1 MSSSLNRLF
10 FYLGLLFYTFGLHA
24 YRLGLFVISPF
35 YDRAKKMLEGRKN
48 NWQDIEQKLNND
60 IENTIWFHVAS
71 LGEYEQARPV
81 MEAIKIKFPN
91 HKIVCTF
98 FSPSG
103 YDVLKNDK
111 ASDYIFYL
119 PLDSK
124 SNAKRLINQIKPK
137 MAFWV
142 KYDLWYFYIQELHKK
157 KIPIYLLSASFRND
171 QIYFKP
177 YGIFFKSIL
186 QKFTL
191 IFTQNS
197 ESKELLQ
204 SIQIKSIVSKDT
216 RFDRVYRNAQQLAE
230 IPAISTFKGNGL
242 LIVAGSTYSIEE
254 QILAD
259 FFAVN
264 ASDCKYIIAPH
275 FVDEKRILE
284 IESNFQNQCI
294 RWSNYELSRDDKGK
308 KILIIDCIG
317 ILSKIYRYADF
328 VFIGGGFRHGGL
340 HNILEAACFGVPTLF
355 GPEIKKFPEAEDL
368 IKAGGSSLVKDS
380 TGFSIQLK
388 NWIEND
394 EERKR
399 VGQSAT
405 KFIKKNVGATE
416 LIMECIFEKK

>member
-1 MSSSLNRLF
+1 MSSSLNNLF
-10 FYLGLLFYTFGLHA
+10 FYFGLLVYSTSLHA
-24 YRLGLFVISPF
+24 YRLSLFLASPF

-48 NWQDIEQKLNND
+48 NWQNIEQKLDKN

-81 MEAIKIKFPN
+81 MEAIKIKYPN

-124 SNAKRLINQIKPK
+124 SNAKKLIKLIKPN

-142 KYDLWYFYIQELHKK
+142 KYDLWYFYIQELHDK
-157 KIPIYLLSASFRND
+157 KIPIYLLSASFRNN
-171 QIYFKP
+171 QLYFKP
-177 YGIFFKSIL
+177 YGFFLKSIL
-186 QKFTL
+186 QKFNR

-197 ESKELLQ
+197 ETKELLN
-204 SIQIKSIVSKDT
+204 SINIDSIVSKDT
-216 RFDRVYRNAQQLAE
+216 RFDRVYRNVHQLHE
-230 IPAISTFKGNGL
+230 LPAIAAFKGNSL
-242 LIVAGSTYSIEE
+242 LMVAGSSYSIEE

-259 FFAVN
+259 FFAAN
-264 ASDCKYIIAPH
+264 ATDCKFIIAPH

-284 IESNFQNQCI
+284 IESTFQNQCI
-294 RWSNYELSRDDKGK
+294 RWSEYELSRGDKGK

-368 IKAGGSSLVKDS
+368 IKVGGSSIVKDS
-380 TGFSIQLK
+380 TEFSIQLK
-388 NWIEND
+388 NWIQND
-394 EERKR
+394 EERTR
-399 VGQSAT
+399 VGQSAA
-405 KFIKKNVGATE
+405 KFIKNNVGATE
-416 LIMECIFEKK
+416 LIMQCIFEKQ